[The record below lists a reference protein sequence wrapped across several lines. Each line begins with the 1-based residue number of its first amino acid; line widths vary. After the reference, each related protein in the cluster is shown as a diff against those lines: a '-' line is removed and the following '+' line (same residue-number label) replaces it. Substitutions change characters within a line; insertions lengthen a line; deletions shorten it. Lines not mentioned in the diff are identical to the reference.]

1 MKQCYR
7 YVMIFVGLMLCSCAY
22 AQQAKQTGIREE
34 FDRSVKA
41 YNRMVRWYELEN
53 AVMTYA
59 DSEQLDESLK
69 QAGILKKRGIS
80 ITDFRIISTR
90 YVPENPEKQTGDV
103 VAEFDYYILPS
114 NRVKT
119 ISYHQEWVYREN
131 IKSWKLKNGIPA
143 FE

>member
-1 MKQCYR
+1 ML
-7 YVMIFVGLMLCSCAY
+7 FVVLMLCSCAY
-22 AQQAKQTGIREE
+22 ALQAKQANIGEE
-34 FDRSVKA
+34 LDRSVKA

-59 DSEQLDESLK
+59 DPEQRDEYLK
-69 QAGILKKRGIS
+69 QANTLKKRGIS
-80 ITDFRIISTR
+80 ITDFRILSTR
-90 YVPENPEKQTGDV
+90 YVPEKQTGDV

-119 ISYHQEWVYREN
+119 ISHHQEWVYHEN
-131 IKSWKLKNGIPA
+131 IKSWKLKNGLPA